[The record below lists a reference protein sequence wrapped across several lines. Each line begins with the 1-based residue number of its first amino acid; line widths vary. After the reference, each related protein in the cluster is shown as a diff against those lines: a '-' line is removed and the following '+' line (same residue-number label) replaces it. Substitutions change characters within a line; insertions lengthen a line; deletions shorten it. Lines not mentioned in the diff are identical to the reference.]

1 MISAI
6 LFAAFL
12 HALWNFI
19 LRDSNDKLL
28 SMTAVVLGHFPLAII
43 GIITFGLPNFNGV
56 YYILVSSLLHVFYQI
71 FLLNAYKYGELSEVY
86 PIARGLSPLIIIL
99 VSFFFLNEEVSFY
112 EILGIILISFSL
124 IIYGLKQFLNN
135 NSSLKGFNLAVIT
148 GFFIASYS
156 IVDGYGARVTQN
168 PVGFFSVMTLIN
180 VLIFYL
186 FAQFN
191 DKHIIKK
198 IIDNGKRSFF
208 VGGAASFSAY
218 GIVVWACLYL
228 PIAVVSSIRET
239 SILFAILL
247 GFFFLKERIN
257 LIKALL
263 IFGLLFGLLFLRLG

>member
-1 MISAI
+1 
-6 LFAAFL
+6 
-12 HALWNFI
+12 
-19 LRDSNDKLL
+19 
-28 SMTAVVLGHFPLAII
+28 
-43 GIITFGLPNFNGV
+43 
-56 YYILVSSLLHVFYQI
+56 
-71 FLLNAYKYGELSEVY
+71 
-86 PIARGLSPLIIIL
+86 
-99 VSFFFLNEEVSFY
+99 
-112 EILGIILISFSL
+112 
-124 IIYGLKQFLNN
+124 
-135 NSSLKGFNLAVIT
+135 
-148 GFFIASYS
+148 
-156 IVDGYGARVTQN
+156 
-168 PVGFFSVMTLIN
+168 MTLIN

-257 LIKALL
+257 LIKAFL

>member
-1 MISAI
+1 
-6 LFAAFL
+6 
-12 HALWNFI
+12 
-19 LRDSNDKLL
+19 
-28 SMTAVVLGHFPLAII
+28 MTAVVLGHFPLAII

-56 YYILVSSLLHVFYQI
+56 DYILVSSLLHVFYQI

-135 NSSLKGFNLAVIT
+135 KSSLKGFNLAIIT

-198 IIDNGKRSFF
+198 IIDNGKRFFF

-257 LIKALL
+257 LIKAFL

>member
-1 MISAI
+1 MTCINGFIFVVIS
-6 LFAAFL
+6 
-12 HALWNFI
+12 
-19 LRDSNDKLL
+19 
-28 SMTAVVLGHFPLAII
+28 V
-43 GIITFGLPNFNGV
+43 
-56 YYILVSSLLHVFYQI
+56 
-71 FLLNAYKYGELSEVY
+71 
-86 PIARGLSPLIIIL
+86 
-99 VSFFFLNEEVSFY
+99 
-112 EILGIILISFSL
+112 
-124 IIYGLKQFLNN
+124 
-135 NSSLKGFNLAVIT
+135 
-148 GFFIASYS
+148 FFIASYS
-156 IVDGYGARVTQN
+156 ILDCYGALITQN

-208 VGGAASFSAY
+208 VGGAASFAAY

-257 LIKALL
+257 LFKAFL
-263 IFGLLFGLLFLRLG
+263 IFGLLFGLLFLRLE